1 MILAGGAVLLAGLGI
16 YLYFEVR
23 KAPAQPLPAEKSR
36 KPEPVA
42 VADKPAAPALP
53 DKPATVPAPMPTP
66 QPAPPPVRDDG
77 EHVPGPRIPTIGSPL
92 SNARANPKLDA
103 VMDEANKAYD
113 RGEFDEAKSLAT
125 RALAK
130 MPGNSRML
138 RILVSTSCI
147 EGDSNEAQKHY
158 NQLPAS
164 DRAQM
169 KIRCERYGVTFTD
182 PPAQ

>member
-1 MILAGGAVLLAGLGI
+1 MILAGGAVLLAGLGL

-36 KPEPVA
+36 KPETIA
-42 VADKPAAPALP
+42 VADKPASPVLP
-53 DKPATVPAPMPTP
+53 DKPATAPAPAPTP
-66 QPAPPPVRDDG
+66 QPAPRPVRDDG
-77 EHVPGPRIPTIGSPL
+77 EHVPMPRFPTIGAPL
-92 SNARANPKLDA
+92 SAARANPKLESL
-103 VMDEANKAYD
+103 MDEANKAYD
-113 RGEFDEAKSLAT
+113 RGELDEAKSLAT
-125 RALAK
+125 KALAK
-130 MPGNSRML
+130 MPANSRML
-138 RILVSTSCI
+138 RILVSAACQ

-169 KIRCERYGVTFTD
+169 KIRCERYGVTFTE

>member
-23 KAPAQPLPAEKSR
+23 KAPAQPLPAEKSH
-36 KPEPVA
+36 KPETVA
-42 VADKPAAPALP
+42 AADKPAAPALP
-53 DKPATVPAPMPTP
+53 DKPADTPPPPPPPPTP
-66 QPAPPPVRDDG
+66 RPVRDDG
-77 EHVPGPRIPTIGSPL
+77 EHVPGPRIPTIGAPL
-92 SNARANPKLDA
+92 SSARANPKLDSL
-103 VMDEANKAYD
+103 MDEANKAYD
-113 RGEFDEAKSLAT
+113 RGELDEAKSLAT
-125 RALAK
+125 KALVK
-130 MPGNSRML
+130 MPANSRML
-138 RILVSTSCI
+138 RILVSAACQ

-169 KIRCERYGVTFTD
+169 KIRCERFGVTFTE

>member
-23 KAPAQPLPAEKSR
+23 KAPAQPLPAEKSH

-42 VADKPAAPALP
+42 AADKPAAPALP
-53 DKPATVPAPMPTP
+53 DKPADT
-66 QPAPPPVRDDG
+66 PAPPPPPPTPRPVRDDG
-77 EHVPGPRIPTIGSPL
+77 EHVPGPRIPTIGAPL
-92 SNARANPKLDA
+92 SNARANPKLEA
-103 VMDEANKAYD
+103 LMDEANKAYD

-125 RALAK
+125 KALAK
-130 MPGNSRML
+130 VPANSRML
-138 RILVSTSCI
+138 RILVSAACQ

-169 KIRCERYGVTFTD
+169 KVRCERYGVTFTE